1 MTEPITYTGDLLGLN
16 DKDISLLQQQ
26 YGKNKFHVEAQR
38 NIGHILL
45 DIVRD
50 PMFIL
55 LSVSCALY
63 FILGQYN
70 EGFMMLV
77 AIVLVSSISLYQ
89 EARSTKALQALK
101 EYAEPK
107 VTVIREGREQYISG
121 DELVPGDIVLLEEG
135 NKVPADATII
145 QENDLTLNE
154 SVITGESLPVRKQK
168 TNPETIIYQGTTIN
182 TGKCYALVIATG
194 NQTLLGKLGKSISG
208 YSSSQTLLQQQT
220 RKFVRQITFFGLS
233 AFVLI
238 WFVNY
243 LDTGSWSRSLLIGL
257 TLAMSA
263 IPEEI
268 PVAFTSFMALGA
280 YHLAKLGIIT
290 RQPQTV
296 ENLGAVS
303 VICLDKT
310 GTITENNMEVK
321 TIYIYES
328 DSLLELDKINTTTG
342 NRLIYYAML
351 ASEQNPFDAMEKAI
365 HNAYNTVS
373 GNSSNAPRQMVHEYE
388 LSGQPPMMTHVYQQ
402 GETQMVAA
410 KGAAEKIIAV
420 CSLGDA
426 VLTKINGYINQLA
439 SKGYRVIGVASAVH
453 STGPLPEQQ
462 EDFQWT
468 FEGLLCLYDPPRK
481 NMDKF
486 FQQIYRAK
494 IAVKLLTGDYP
505 GTAVNIAEQVGIQSS
520 SEYLT
525 GEQVMKLNQEELKV
539 ALDRV
544 TIFARMFPDAKL
556 KIINALKSDGEI
568 VAMTGDGVNDG
579 PALKSADIGI
589 AMGKKG
595 TEIARQ
601 AADLVLTDD
610 NPEKIIAAIYQG
622 RKIFYN
628 LKKAIRY
635 ILSIHIPIIL
645 TASLPVLLG
654 WKFPNLFT
662 PVHVIFL
669 ELIMGPT
676 CSIFFE
682 REPVE
687 KDSMS
692 VGPRDRNQG
701 LFTWSEIMISIVQ
714 GVVLSAGVL
723 ALYYFSMRNGQ
734 TLEVTRA
741 IVFTTL
747 ILGNIFLTFV
757 NRSFT
762 ETIVQTIRYKNNLAP
777 WVMGF
782 SGLLLLLVHKV
793 GFVRELFGFMPISAM
808 QFGLATAVAFISV
821 MWFELYKAFV
831 VVFRKKS
838 TN

>member
-1 MTEPITYTGDLLGLN
+1 MTQPITYTGNLLGLS
-16 DKDISLLQQQ
+16 DEDISSLQQQ
-26 YGKNKFHVEAQR
+26 YGKNSFRIEGQR

-55 LSVSCALY
+55 LAVSCTLY

-77 AIVLVSSISLYQ
+77 AIVLVSSISFYQ

-121 DELVPGDIVLLEEG
+121 EELVPGDIVLLEEG

-154 SVITGESLPVRKQK
+154 SIITGESLPVRKQK

-194 NQTLLGKLGKSISG
+194 NLTMLGKLGKSISG
-208 YSSSQTLLQQQT
+208 YNSSPTLLQQQT

-243 LDTGSWSRSLLIGL
+243 MDNGSWTRSLLIGL

-268 PVAFTSFMALGA
+268 PVAFSSFMALGA

-342 NRLIYYAML
+342 NKVLLYAML

-373 GNSSNAPRQMVHEYE
+373 GISSHSPWQMVHEYE

-402 GETQMVAA
+402 GDRQLVAA

-420 CSLGDA
+420 CMIGDQA
-426 VLTKINGYINQLA
+426 RTKIKGYVNQLA

-453 STGPLPEQQ
+453 RSGPLPELQ
-462 EDFQWT
+462 EDFQWN

-486 FQQIYRAK
+486 FQQIYQAK

-505 GTAVNIAEQVGIQSS
+505 ETAVNIAEQVGIQSL
-520 SEYLT
+520 SEYKT
-525 GEQVMKLNQEELKV
+525 GEQVMKMNEEELRETV
-539 ALDRV
+539 ERT

-556 KIINALKSDGEI
+556 KVINALKSAGEI

-654 WKFPNLFT
+654 WKFPNVFT

-687 KDSMS
+687 KDSMR
-692 VGPRDRNQG
+692 VAPRDRSKG
-701 LFTWSEIMISIVQ
+701 LFSWSEILVSIVQ
-714 GVVLSAGVL
+714 GIFLALGVL
-723 ALYYFSMRNGQ
+723 TLYYISMSNGE

-747 ILGNIFLTFV
+747 ILGNFFLTFA
-757 NRSFT
+757 NRSFS
-762 ETIVQTIRYKNNLAP
+762 ETIFQTIRYKNNLAP
-777 WVMGF
+777 WIFLF
-782 SGLLLLLVHKV
+782 SGMLLLLVHKV
-793 GFVRELFGFMPISAM
+793 GFVRELFGFMPITTA
-808 QFGLATAVAFISV
+808 QFGQAAIVAFVSV
-821 MWFELYKAFV
+821 MWFEGYKILIAA
-831 VVFRKKS
+831 FRKKA
-838 TN
+838 